1 MDFWIEF
8 VLHLWK
14 YVFTITWW
22 VYYTCD
28 LSQSIFILKIFVVE
42 DIFIWPI
49 HRVFHVYH
57 CSFYLVSCHVV
68 LPLML
73 STLLSTIV
81 ISTTYVFFHAW
92 LLPFLFNYMFF
103 FCVVKTWMQH
113 LGSNLSCVDALFNY
127 MLTSFWLEHKPVF
140 DKNICLFTRISRL
153 LDKYNIKLVS
163 ESDKTNCFD
172 SELFGLVFLWK
183 IC

>member
-1 MDFWIEF
+1 MA
-8 VLHLWK
+8 L
-14 YVFTITWW
+14 
-22 VYYTCD
+22 D

-57 CSFYLVSCHVV
+57 CSFYLV
-68 LPLML
+68 
-73 STLLSTIV
+73 TL
-81 ISTTYVFFHAW
+81 
-92 LLPFLFNYMFF
+92 
-103 FCVVKTWMQH
+103 FC
-113 LGSNLSCVDALFNY
+113 LSCFELCCRPSSSPLLTCFFMRGYYLFYLFNY